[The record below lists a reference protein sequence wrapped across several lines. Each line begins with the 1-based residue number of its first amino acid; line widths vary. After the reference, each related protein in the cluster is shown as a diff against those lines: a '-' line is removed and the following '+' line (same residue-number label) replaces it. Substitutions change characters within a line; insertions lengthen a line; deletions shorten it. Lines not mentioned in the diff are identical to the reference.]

1 MKKRPAKKE
10 PAAKTKRRATKKP
23 KTKRPAKR
31 KATPQQSDDL
41 KELASQFDSLEGI
54 HVEPAKPG
62 DRSLRFTVLRD
73 TDPQED
79 WWTSLWIIVE
89 RLIEG
94 VQLTIVECTARTM
107 TIEMSFTQRGTAR
120 KLLDHLLR
128 KRQEI
133 HAG

>member
-10 PAAKTKRRATKKP
+10 PTAKTKRSATKKP
-23 KTKRPAKR
+23 KTKRPAKG
-31 KATPQQSDDL
+31 KATPQQSGDL

-62 DRSLRFTVLRD
+62 DRSLRFTVLRN

-89 RLIEG
+89 RLI
-94 VQLTIVECTARTM
+94 LTIVECTAGTM
-107 TIEMSFTQRGTAR
+107 TIEMSFKQRGTAR
-120 KLLDHLLR
+120 KLLDQLLR

-133 HAG
+133 HAV